1 MHRGARDRL
10 VDDGPGIPDDRR
22 DSVFDPRAGDTHGG
36 GLHLVETLV
45 TSFGG
50 EIYLA
55 DAASKPDTTIP
66 DTDFDGA
73 HFVVELPRA

>member
-10 VDDGPGIPDDRR
+10 VDDGPGIPDDRC